1 MHFRHTHHSSHRKKH
16 FHKRKAL
23 GPDGSAIL
31 QHIGNRHVPVPERLS
46 AMVKFAGAPVN
57 LSQVSGQFK
66 SYVANGPYDPDPAL
80 GGQTSAYF
88 TELGLAY
95 TNYVCYGSKIK
106 IYCTPNTNSDS
117 PPIVACFPCRS
128 TSTGSLQ
135 VPTDF
140 QSMVATPGAKWM
152 YCDISYKPLTVVHNY
167 MSIKNYYDETAEG
180 DTGWS
185 GEAPGDL
192 KTLESGSNPGNTVY
206 WVVGVYSANDI
217 PGDANAYVTCE
228 IDFYVQFTA
237 RTCPI
242 GYNNNSLT
250 VEIDPTKPGNEVIPK
265 PPDPPKED
273 ITESVMIGKILDKI
287 RGK

>member
-1 MHFRHTHHSSHRKKH
+1 MHRNTHHSLHKRRR
-16 FHKRKAL
+16 FHKRKPL
-23 GPDGSAIL
+23 GPDGSALL
-31 QHIGNRHVPVPERLS
+31 QHIGNKHVPVPERLS
-46 AMVKFAGAPVN
+46 AMVRFAGAPVN
-57 LSQVSGQFK
+57 LVGASGPFK
-66 SYVANGPYDPDPAL
+66 SYSANGPYDPDPSL
-80 GGQTSAYF
+80 GGVTSAYF

-106 IYCTPNTNSDS
+106 VYITPNAVPDS
-117 PPIVACFPCRS
+117 PPVVAVIPCRS

-140 QSMVATPGAKWM
+140 QAMIATPGAKWM
-152 YCDISYKPLTVVHNY
+152 YCDYNYKPLTVVHNY
-167 MSIKNYYDETAEG
+167 VSIKSYYNEIAEG
-180 DTGWS
+180 DQGWS

-192 KTLESGSNPGNTVY
+192 KTLESGSNPSNTIY
-206 WVVGVYSANDI
+206 WVIGVYNVDNI
-217 PGDANAYVTCE
+217 TTDANVWISAEIDYYVT
-228 IDFYVQFTA
+228 FSS

-250 VEIDPTKPGNEVIPK
+250 VEIDPAKPGNEVISK
-265 PPDPPKED
+265 PEPPKED